1 MNWIE
6 ILTKTGEHIY
16 LSFIPLLF
24 ACLIAIPLGIFLAN
38 HESLS
43 NKFIGLVSGIQTI
56 PSLALLAFMV
66 PFFGIGTLPAMIALT
81 IYSIFPVLQNTLTG
95 IRDVDES
102 LIEIGYGMGMT
113 RKQILWMVQIP
124 MGRNVIRA
132 GVRMAAVHT
141 IGIATIAT
149 YIGAGGL
156 GDLIVRGIGMI
167 DPVIIASGAVPTALL
182 AIIVNRLL
190 ISLEYKLTPKR
201 LRVIQKNNK
210 KSGGFK

>member
-6 ILTKTGEHIY
+6 ILVKTGEHIY
-16 LSFIPLLF
+16 LSFIPLFF

-38 HESLS
+38 HERLS
-43 NKFIGLVSGIQTI
+43 IKIMGIVSAIQTI

-81 IYSIFPVLQNTLTG
+81 LYSIFPILQNTYTG
-95 IRDVDES
+95 VRDVDES

-113 RKQILWMVQIP
+113 KKQILWMVQIP
-124 MGRNVIRA
+124 MGRNVIMA
-132 GVRMAAVHT
+132 GVRMAAVNT

-167 DPVIIASGAVPTALL
+167 DPFIIASGAIPTALL

-190 ISLEYKLTPKR
+190 ISLEYKFTPKR
-201 LRVIQKNNK
+201 LRKKQKNN
-210 KSGGFK
+210 